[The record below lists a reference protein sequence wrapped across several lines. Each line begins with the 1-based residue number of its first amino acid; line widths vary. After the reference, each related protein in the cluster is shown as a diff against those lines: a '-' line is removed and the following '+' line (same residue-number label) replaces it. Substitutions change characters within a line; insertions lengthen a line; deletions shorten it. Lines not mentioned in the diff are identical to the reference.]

1 MIKPRVWLDV
11 GVVGFQWTVL
21 EPMNAL
27 GQQAAS
33 ELPTGSRR
41 GKIRNGE
48 GDQFV
53 GARSYIENL
62 ETMSE
67 QLLFFTS
74 KLPAAC
80 A

>member
-21 EPMNAL
+21 ELMTAL

-33 ELPTGSRR
+33 ELPHRIAPGQ
-41 GKIRNGE
+41 IRNGR

-53 GARSYIENL
+53 GARSYTENL
-62 ETMSE
+62 ETISE